1 MPVSGGSFSLGPASP
16 NADLGGGSD
25 HQRGAVAGGGGGVPL
40 ARHVKR
46 KLAGLLDGWRRV
58 KSFRLFLEPV
68 DVEQME
74 CPTYYDVIKHPMDLR
89 TMEVHTSEMHIHRIQ
104 GSGVVK
110 LGFRV

>member
-1 MPVSGGSFSLGPASP
+1 MPVGPVSPSIGSSGGSDP
-16 NADLGGGSD
+16 
-25 HQRGAVAGGGGGVPL
+25 HKGAPSGGGGGPL

-74 CPTYYDVIKHPMDLR
+74 CPTYYDVIKNPMDLR
-89 TMEVHTSEMHIHRIQ
+89 TMEVPKVAPKPNSPSSHPDKHIYT
-104 GSGVVK
+104 
-110 LGFRV
+110 